1 MQHKIKYYYL
11 CDYASPENMIFGEG
25 ELSDEQIELLRKAKS
40 RSLNCYSI
48 YLEDKTHFTTN
59 YDSEDFLDITRDKLE
74 QWNNG

>member
-11 CDYASPENMIFGEG
+11 CDYASPENMTFGEG
-25 ELSDEQIELLRKAKS
+25 KLSDEQIELLRKAKS

-48 YLEDKTHFTTN
+48 YLEDKTHFTTH
-59 YDSEDFLDITRDKLE
+59 YDSKDFLDITRDKLE